1 MSLLQGE
8 PSVGR
13 PGKPGKPGFPGER
26 GNAGENGDIGLPG
39 LPGTPGRGGLDGPP
53 GTTPSVITFL
63 LSELHCGCSRGAL
76 SICVSVNKS
85 VKMPNSFFYSV

>member
-13 PGKPGKPGFPGER
+13 PGEPGKPGYPGER
-26 GNAGENGDIGLPG
+26 GDSVGNGDIGFPGLPG
-39 LPGTPGRGGLDGPP
+39 LPGTPGRDGLDGPP

-63 LSELHCGCSRGAL
+63 LRELHCGCSRGPL
-76 SICVSVNKS
+76 RICVSEQISK
-85 VKMPNSFFYSV
+85 KA